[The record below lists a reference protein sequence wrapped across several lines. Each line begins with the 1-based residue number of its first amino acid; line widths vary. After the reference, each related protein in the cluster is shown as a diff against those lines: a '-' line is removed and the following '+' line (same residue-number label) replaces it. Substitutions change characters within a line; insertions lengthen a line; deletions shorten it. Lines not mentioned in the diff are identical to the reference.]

1 MARRSKQTSGAEMLA
16 MILLAVI
23 VFVLSVGTPIILL
36 ICAVW
41 KLAEYYQQ
49 KNEIKSFNIDSTIP
63 VVYESKSFWLN
74 ENEKEELK
82 SKSKEREEIEDEIWE
97 LKEKGDKIEIPRN
110 VDGTFSKRSY
120 EGKAL
125 QESIDNKEWRSKY
138 LWKRICE
145 LEVQPQTKWRQT
157 KQKLESEW
165 KEIESVWVKASNTYC
180 KAYTYAISASIGFI
194 VWLCSFLWMYIG
206 SEVQLDFTSKELLVP
221 AIISISA
228 YLFFYFIIKLS
239 VTFPIKYPEPP
250 NLPEYPSRVDTE
262 NIDSYVMEN
271 NFTQA
276 NTLAINSNLNNTE
289 PITINLNPETDTMKK
304 KHLDTYYEV
313 CNKFNTNLRNIFDYL
328 SSDYKDKDDNYRFV
342 TLSKII
348 KAKYD
353 LHEILDGYKIDY
365 IQNNEKPYVVDA
377 LPESII
383 YLLKDG
389 TSMFGMSTISKEEIH
404 KLERDIMLN
413 LRAVSEN
420 ELLDPL
426 ITFLKLTPDIKK
438 IEKPEET
445 KPTINNLHKTDTM
458 EELKIMNNPWEQI
471 LNKRN
476 LFVID
481 ADKQA
486 IEKFNEKASDDYKI
500 HTDLPPEPYIGNPI
514 TADIF
519 LLALNPGYAGDEKEY
534 LSKNPTLYQAL
545 LNNLIH
551 QNIDYPLFF
560 FEERFNDSPGAKWWE
575 RILKPVLNRT
585 DDNRLLLSHKICELQ
600 YFPYHSKSYKSINQV
615 LDSQKYTFQLLRR
628 AIRNNKMIIILRSE
642 KLWLEA
648 VPELN
653 GNYCK
658 LNSYQNVIISENNLG
673 KADFEKL
680 IELIK
685 N

>member
-1 MARRSKQTSGAEMLA
+1 MARKSKQPSGFEMLG
-16 MILLAVI
+16 MLLLVVI
-23 VFVLSVGTPIILL
+23 VFVLSVGTPIILF

-49 KNEIKSFNIDSTIP
+49 KSEIKSFNIDNTNPI
-63 VVYESKSFWLN
+63 VYESKSFWLN
-74 ENEKEELK
+74 ENEKEEFK
-82 SKSKEREEIEDEIWE
+82 SKSKEHEEIEDVIWE
-97 LKEKGDKIEIPRN
+97 LKDKGEKMGIQRN

-125 QESIDNKEWRSKY
+125 QESIDNKEWQSKY
-138 LWKRICE
+138 LWNRIYD
-145 LEVQPQTKWRQT
+145 LQVLPQTKWKQT
-157 KQKLESEW
+157 KQKLESEL

-206 SEVQLDFTSKELLVP
+206 SEVDLKFTSKELLVP
-221 AIISISA
+221 AIISIA
-228 YLFFYFIIKLS
+228 TYLLAYFIIKES
-239 VTFPIKYPEPP
+239 VTFPIPYPEPP
-250 NLPEYPSRVDTE
+250 IFPEYPSKLNMENVDLYVLENNSNQTSAIAIAS
-262 NIDSYVMEN
+262 NIDDAEPQ
-271 NFTQA
+271 TP
-276 NTLAINSNLNNTE
+276 NLNHK
-289 PITINLNPETDTMKK
+289 IVAMKK
-304 KHLDTYYEV
+304 IYLDTYYEV
-313 CNKFNTNLRNIFDYL
+313 CDKFNTNFRNIFDYL
-328 SSDYKDKDDNYRFV
+328 SSEYKDKDDNYRFS
-342 TLSKII
+342 TLTKII
-348 KAKYD
+348 QDNYD
-353 LHEILDGYKIDY
+353 LQEVLEGYKVDY
-365 IQNNEKPYVVDA
+365 IENVEKPYVVD
-377 LPESII
+377 SIPLSI
-383 YLLKDG
+383 FYLLKYG
-389 TSMFGMSTISKEEIH
+389 TSHLGMRTISESDIGNLEKAIHLKLKEVSDKI
-404 KLERDIMLN
+404 LLNQLIM
-413 LRAVSEN
+413 
-420 ELLDPL
+420 
-426 ITFLKLTPDIKK
+426 FLKVNPDIKH
-438 IEKPEET
+438 IEKSVEN
-445 KPTINNLHKTDTM
+445 KLTINNLPKTDTM
-458 EELKIMNNPWEQI
+458 EEMNIINNPWEQI

-481 ADKQA
+481 ADMQA
-486 IEKFNEKASDDYKI
+486 VEKFNEKASDDYKI

-519 LLALNPGYAGDEKEY
+519 LLALNPGYAGDEQEY

-575 RILKPVLNRT
+575 RILKPVLNQT

-600 YFPYHSKSYKSINQV
+600 YFPYHSKNYKSINQV

-673 KADFEKL
+673 KDDFEKL
-680 IELIK
+680 IKLIK